1 MRTAFVEL
9 RGSPLLK
16 APLRIEGEYQ
26 RPDDDT
32 LVREVRSP
40 YAETTTLRNG
50 EATIARAGK
59 APRKFSLARV
69 PELAGLQAS
78 FGALLSGDRALLEKH
93 YRLSAQGTR
102 QQWTLSLVPL
112 DAQMQASVRDITLY
126 GRGAELRC
134 IETRPAKGDLQRTLL
149 AGAAHAGSRCGHD
162 RGTGG
167 AVPRGQRALMLTA
180 RSRLALALLWLALL
194 VVAGWAI
201 GQRLQLSGDL
211 RKFMPAAET
220 PAQKLLIDELGEGP
234 GSRLLLMSISGA
246 DAATLAAQSQALRE
260 APGGASRVHPGR
272 QWRRCQPRRDSRTP
286 APLPL
291 PAYRH
296 FRYAGAG

>member
-1 MRTAFVEL
+1 MPMLMLLCSAALPCAATPEGSAAQPIDAGWILQVLARPAPMRTAFIEL

-26 RPDDDT
+26 RPDNDS

-78 FGALLSGDRALLEKH
+78 FGALLSGNRALLETH
-93 YRLSAQGTR
+93 YRLSAVGTR
-102 QQWTLSLVPL
+102 QQWTLLLTPV
-112 DAQMQASVRDITLY
+112 DAQAAGGVRDITLY

-149 AGAAHAGSRCGHD
+149 AGAAREA
-162 RGTGG
+162 
-167 AVPRGQRALMLTA
+167 ARASTA
-180 RSRLALALLWLALL
+180 QSL
-194 VVAGWAI
+194 
-201 GQRLQLSGDL
+201 
-211 RKFMPAAET
+211 
-220 PAQKLLIDELGEGP
+220 
-234 GSRLLLMSISGA
+234 
-246 DAATLAAQSQALRE
+246 ATLCR
-260 APGGASRVHPGR
+260 ASSTH
-272 QWRRCQPRRDSRTP
+272 
-286 APLPL
+286 
-291 PAYRH
+291 
-296 FRYAGAG
+296 